1 MPMPQSDFAIA
12 DYCDDLGPIK
22 VVHVHDPG
30 CGLRGIVAIDNV
42 ACGPSIGGVRMAVD
56 VSTREVFRLAR
67 AMTMK
72 NAAAGL
78 PHGGGKA
85 GIMADPKT
93 ADKPRLIRA
102 FARAI
107 CDLTEYIPGPD
118 MGTDEACMALIQDEI
133 GRAVGLPRVLGGI
146 PLDEIGATGYG
157 LAQCAEVAAE
167 FCDLDLNGATV
178 AVEGYGNVG
187 RHAARYL
194 AEKGARLVAASDT
207 RGTVYNA
214 DGLDINELDAIKQQ
228 TGTVTEFAPAE
239 KHNNAALF
247 ALPADILIPAARP
260 DCIHVENA
268 SEIKARL
275 ILQGANIPA
284 TPDAERR
291 LYERGVLNVPDFI
304 ANAGGVICAA
314 VEYHGSSE
322 PDAFEQIAENIRR
335 NTRAVLERSRE
346 EKVLPRQAAEELAT
360 ERVRTAMGFRAC
372 S

>member
-12 DYCDDLGPIK
+12 GFCDELGPVKI
-22 VVHVHDPG
+22 VHIHDPG
-30 CGLRGIVAIDNV
+30 CDLRAILAIDNV
-42 ACGPSIGGVRMAVD
+42 ACGPSIGGVRMAAD
-56 VSTREVFRLAR
+56 VSTDEVFRLAR

-85 GIMADPKT
+85 GIVADPKK
-93 ADKPRLIRA
+93 ADKARLIRA

-107 CDLTEYIPGPD
+107 RDLTEYVPGPD
-118 MGTDEACMALIQDEI
+118 MGTDEECMALMQDEI

-146 PLDEIGATGYG
+146 PLDSIGATGYG

-167 FCDLDLNGATV
+167 FCDVDLQGARL

-194 AEKGARLVAASDT
+194 VKRGAQLVAASDT
-207 RGTVYNA
+207 GGTVYNE
-214 DGLDINELDAIKQQ
+214 DGLDLDELDAVKQQ

-247 ALPADILIPAARP
+247 GLPADILIPAARP
-260 DCIHVENA
+260 DCIHNGNA
-268 SEIKARL
+268 GDIKARL
-275 ILQGANIPA
+275 ILEGANIPA
-284 TPDAERR
+284 TPEAERQ
-291 LYERGVLNVPDFI
+291 LYARGVLVVPDFI

-314 VEYHGSSE
+314 VEYHGGAES
-322 PDAFEQIAENIRR
+322 DAFERIAENIRR
-335 NTRAVLERSRE
+335 NTRAVLERSRD
-346 EKVLPRQAAEELAT
+346 EKVLPRQAAVELAT
-360 ERVRTAMGFRAC
+360 ERVRTAMKFRAC